1 MQPIFVSLTLVSA
14 VINLIGALAFYAFE
28 HEIQPKGLG
37 ALDAIYFSVTT
48 TTGVGFGDLTPLSSG
63 GKIVAMGMMLLG
75 TALFAA
81 FTGTLAATLL
91 ELELKRRAFAKGP

>member
-1 MQPIFVSLTLVSA
+1 MQPIFVALTLVSA
-14 VINLIGALAFYAFE
+14 VINLGGACAFYLLE
-28 HEIQPKGLG
+28 HKIQTKPLG
-37 ALDAIYFSVTT
+37 ALDAIYFAVTT

-63 GKIVAMGMMLLG
+63 GKIVAMALMLLG

-91 ELELKRRAFAKGP
+91 ELELKRRALHKET